1 MPSIE
6 YGFSAPFIEA
16 ETIEYTDP
24 DTGETVT
31 ETVERKRV
39 PIRLY
44 TRKWQQTADNEYK
57 LWFRVTVTE
66 FGDVLRQTGVPS
78 NVTVPDWY
86 GDMADSVDSFI
97 DGIYAGQLPKSEI
110 QSAVQNA
117 DVTVKHAQSDGDDL
131 LVNATV
137 EPNSIPV
144 MADFTAAT
152 VSFDPTR

>member
-1 MPSIE
+1 MPSVE
-6 YGFSAPFIEA
+6 YGFSAPFIEVV
-16 ETIEYTDP
+16 EREYTNP

-31 ETVERKRV
+31 ETVERKCV

-78 NVTVPDWY
+78 NVTAPDWY
-86 GDMADSVDSFI
+86 GQMADAVNSFI
-97 DGIYAGQLPKSEI
+97 GGIYAGLLPESEI

-117 DVTVKHAQSDGDDL
+117 DVAVEQMRPDGDDL
-131 LVNATV
+131 LVDV
-137 EPNSIPV
+137 IVQPESIPV
-144 MADFTAAT
+144 VADFAAAT
-152 VSFDPTR
+152 VNFDPTR